1 MQIEYRDFEIYVVN
15 KIYVPW
21 KAKKAVISCFLTF
34 IVYFPSTYTRPARLR
49 SLEEQLSALSILL
62 YKSPVFFIAFIYYIC
77 KIYFSNDKFLFWAWS
92 LKKLSG
98 YW

>member
-1 MQIEYRDFEIYVVN
+1 MQIENHGFYPAN

-34 IVYFPSTYTRPARLR
+34 IVYFPSVHTSPARLR
-49 SLEEQLSALSILL
+49 TQMHILEEQLSALSILF

-77 KIYFSNDKFLFWAWS
+77 KIYLSNDKFLFWA
-92 LKKLSG
+92 
-98 YW
+98 